1 MKKRKRGRSWR
12 EEKRDGPEEKK
23 RGTVLKRRKRGRSWR
38 EEKMGGLFKKLKFE
52 KINMKILKK
61 DVVYCRKKM

>member
-1 MKKRKRGRSWR
+1 MGRSWK
-12 EEKRDGPEEKK
+12 EKKRDGPGKK
-23 RGTVLKRRKRGRSWR
+23 KSGTVLKRR
-38 EEKMGGLFKKLKFE
+38 KMGGLFKKLKFE